1 MCRGLLSGGPLR
13 SQVTTYAMARSSQA
27 HGSNDP
33 ERDLRDDEANDAS
46 GELSLDEA
54 MPLTTALLKV
64 SADGLSFAT
73 PGHRGGRSCRHL
85 RQC

>member
-1 MCRGLLSGGPLR
+1 
-13 SQVTTYAMARSSQA
+13 MARNSQA
-27 HGSNDP
+27 RGSSDP
-33 ERDLRDDEANDAS
+33 GRDLPDDEANEAS

-64 SADGLSFAT
+64 SGGLSFAT

>member
-1 MCRGLLSGGPLR
+1 
-13 SQVTTYAMARSSQA
+13 MARSAQA
-27 HGSNDP
+27 RGSSDP
-33 ERDLRDDEANDAS
+33 GRDLRDDEADDAS

-54 MPLTTALLKV
+54 MPLTAALLKV
-64 SADGLSFAT
+64 SAAGLSFAT

>member
-1 MCRGLLSGGPLR
+1 VSSVPPYPH
-13 SQVTTYAMARSSQA
+13 VTARAMARSA
-27 HGSNDP
+27 HARGSSDP
-33 ERDLRDDEANDAS
+33 ARDLRDDEGNDAS

-54 MPLTTALLKV
+54 LPLTAALLKV
-64 SADGLSFAT
+64 SAAGLSFAT

>member
-1 MCRGLLSGGPLR
+1 
-13 SQVTTYAMARSSQA
+13 MARNSQA
-27 HGSNDP
+27 RGSTDP
-33 ERDLRDDEANDAS
+33 GRDLRDDEATDAS

-64 SADGLSFAT
+64 SGGLSFAT

>member
-1 MCRGLLSGGPLR
+1 
-13 SQVTTYAMARSSQA
+13 MARNTPA
-27 HGSNDP
+27 RESNDP
-33 ERDLRDDEANDAS
+33 GRDLRDDEASDAS
-46 GELSLDEA
+46 AELSLDEA

-64 SADGLSFAT
+64 SAALSFAT